1 MKLIQIEDS
10 GLVPN
15 GVYELRNITKSV
27 YRLNLLKKSGRGT
40 IDFLTFEISRF
51 DIDTTM

>member
-27 YRLNLLKKSGRGT
+27 YLLNLLKTFRQRT
-40 IDFLTFEISRF
+40 IDFLTFEISGF